1 MENFPVQFSLMLT
14 ILGTFLT
21 AFLISFLSIPSII
34 RVAELKYLYDE
45 PGERKS
51 HSHKVPTLGG
61 IAIFAAFAISL
72 NFWAD
77 FSKLPEIQYVLCATL
92 LMFFTG
98 LKDDIVHLVAY
109 KKLIIQII
117 AASILIIAGDVRLT
131 SFYGLFGI
139 REISFLPSY
148 FLSLIT
154 IVGITNS
161 FNLIDGINT
170 LAAGLGILITS
181 VFGGWFFLH
190 GFLEYAILSFSLT
203 GGLLGFL
210 YYNWSPAKIFMGDT
224 GSLLLGIVCSVLAIK
239 FIEINRVNSFVSSG
253 PAVAVGI
260 MMVPLFDTLRVMT
273 IRIMNRKSPFSP
285 DKNHLHHVLLKRGMS
300 HLKVSLTLIIVNIA
314 FILFAFNS
322 GIVGGGKLMVVLLVM
337 ALFIFY
343 SFEKIKF
350 KKPQIEEEFLYEN
363 KKSLDIS

>member
-1 MENFPVQFSLMLT
+1 MLT
-14 ILGTFLT
+14 LLGTFLS
-21 AFLISFLSIPSII
+21 ALLLSFLSIPSII
-34 RVAELKYLYDE
+34 RVAELKHLYDE

-51 HSHKVPTLGG
+51 HDQKVPTLGG
-61 IAIFAAFAISL
+61 IAIFAAFGISL

-77 FSKLPEIQYVLCATL
+77 FSKLPEIQYILCATL

-109 KKLIIQII
+109 KKFIIQII

-139 REISFLPSY
+139 REISFLSSY
-148 FLSLIT
+148 FLSLVT
-154 IVGITNS
+154 IVGVTNS

-190 GFLEYAILSFSLT
+190 GFLEYAVIAFSLT
-203 GGLLGFL
+203 GALSGFL
-210 YYNWSPAKIFMGDT
+210 YYNWTPAKVFMGDT
-224 GSLLLGIVCSVLAIK
+224 GSLILGIVCSVLAIK
-239 FIEINRVNSFVSSG
+239 FIEINRINSFVSSG
-253 PAVAVGI
+253 PAVAIGI

-273 IRIMNRKSPFSP
+273 IRILNKRSPFSP

-300 HLKVSLTLIIVNIA
+300 HIQVSLVLVTINIA

-322 GIVGGGKLMVVLLVM
+322 GIVGGGKLMTLLLTM
-337 ALFIFY
+337 AIIIFY
-343 SFEKIKF
+343 GFQKIKI
-350 KKPQIEEEFLYEN
+350 KRPTLPEEVFYKN
-363 KKSLDIS
+363 